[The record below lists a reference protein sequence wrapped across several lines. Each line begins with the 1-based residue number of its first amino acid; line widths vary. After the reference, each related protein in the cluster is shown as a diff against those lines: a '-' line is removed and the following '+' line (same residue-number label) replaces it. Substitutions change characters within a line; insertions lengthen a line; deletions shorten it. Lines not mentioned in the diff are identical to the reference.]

1 VTATATTEMRAAAHT
16 TGVTAAKVTAPAKVT
31 AAMSTA
37 TMATTTMATTTMAT
51 ATMATASA
59 ASGVGCTRKCDRKNN
74 HGQNFEF

>member
-16 TGVTAAKVTAPAKVT
+16 TGVTASKVTAPAKVT

-37 TMATTTMATTTMAT
+37 TMSTTTMAT
-51 ATMATASA
+51 ASMATASA

>member
-37 TMATTTMATTTMAT
+37 TMAAT
-51 ATMATASA
+51 TMATASA

>member
-16 TGVTAAKVTAPAKVT
+16 TGVTASKVTAPAKVT
-31 AAMSTA
+31 AAMST
-37 TMATTTMATTTMAT
+37 TTMAT
-51 ATMATASA
+51 ASMATASA

>member
-37 TMATTTMATTTMAT
+37 TMATAS
-51 ATMATASA
+51 MATASA